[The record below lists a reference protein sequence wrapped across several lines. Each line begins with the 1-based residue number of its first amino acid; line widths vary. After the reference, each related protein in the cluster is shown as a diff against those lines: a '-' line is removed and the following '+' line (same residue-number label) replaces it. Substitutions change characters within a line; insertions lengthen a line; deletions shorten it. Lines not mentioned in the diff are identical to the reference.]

1 MEQSIYLSIF
11 LASLV
16 TYMCRA
22 LGVKLSN
29 KINTESR
36 FFDWIECISIG
47 IIISVISKIIFFP
60 EGLLEETLLSI
71 RVFSILIL
79 IAVYFSFKKN
89 ILLAIVLSTI
99 FFTSLHNFEL
109 FLFNF

>member
-29 KINTESR
+29 KVNTDSR

-71 RVFSILIL
+71 RILSIIILIS
-79 IAVYFSFKKN
+79 VYFSFKKS
-89 ILLAIVLSTI
+89 ILLAIVLSAI
-99 FFTSLHNFEL
+99 FFTSLHNFES